1 MTTSGTPGM
10 AVGIWVPGKGT
21 YIRRFG
27 TDNVKTGSPF
37 AVNDHVRIAS
47 ITKTFTATA
56 VLELVDR
63 GRLRLSAHL
72 SSFVKGVPHGR
83 QITVKELL
91 NMTAGVS
98 YFTND
103 ARFLARYQANPLLSF
118 SAKNVLAIIHRHAPS
133 FTPGTA
139 VEYSDS
145 NYFLLGLI
153 VQKVTHR
160 TLARVIQDRIINR
173 LHLRHT
179 SYPTTPAIPAPFSR
193 GYFAETPTSPL
204 RDVTLSNPNIG
215 AGAGAMIST
224 LGDVKVWARAL
235 ATGALLTRRT
245 RAERLHTVPLG
256 GVPGKILAL
265 LLFPW
270 VG

>member
-1 MTTSGTPGM
+1 MLGVPMARSRIGVAATMLMTIGAMVVASPSAVLARAPSPRFSPATVTALNSIVQKGMTTSGTPGM

-91 NMTAGVS
+91 NMTAGV
-98 YFTND
+98 YDFTND

-133 FTPGTA
+133 FTPGLPVPRWSTRTA
-139 VEYSDS
+139 TIFCS
-145 NYFLLGLI
+145 G
-153 VQKVTHR
+153 
-160 TLARVIQDRIINR
+160 
-173 LHLRHT
+173 
-179 SYPTTPAIPAPFSR
+179 
-193 GYFAETPTSPL
+193 
-204 RDVTLSNPNIG
+204 
-215 AGAGAMIST
+215 
-224 LGDVKVWARAL
+224 
-235 ATGALLTRRT
+235 
-245 RAERLHTVPLG
+245 
-256 GVPGKILAL
+256 
-265 LLFPW
+265 
-270 VG
+270 